1 MPDAALKRA
10 NSTPSSQ
17 RTGQVVNLKLAK
29 LARYELNIRSFHPA
43 KTFGWS
49 GFNYEGDARGFSLGA
64 SGKSGSAGA
73 QVTSRVWHRFAVDTN
88 AGEVL
93 NVETE
98 SNDSGKQ
105 GEAHTRYDGELQP
118 KGGSWP
124 LVKKESGP
132 VTTLL
137 VDGGYAGENHAFPLS
152 ATAKKVTGMT
162 FVPSLDVSYKIVIT
176 VDRVAKHIDIVS
188 YISGD
193 GFPNCEAFIVD
204 SKGTAVFLGIHVRKG
219 AASFSL
225 WGEKKYPMISS
236 AIRLGIDEDG
246 NFNGLIANELKRRKQ
261 KKEKL
266 EFHPLAEWNNFFTH
280 LDPSA
285 ERWMWMWEEPM
296 PEQSNGNARK

>member
-10 NSTPSSQ
+10 NSTPSTQ
-17 RTGQVVNLKLAK
+17 HTGQVVNLKLAK

-49 GFNYEGDARGFSLGA
+49 GFNYEGDARGFSLSA
-64 SGKSGSAGA
+64 SGKSGSSGA
-73 QVTSRVWHRFAVDTN
+73 KVTSRIWHRFAIDTN

-93 NVETE
+93 DVEIE

-105 GEAHTRYDGELQP
+105 GEAHTQYDGELQP

-132 VTTLL
+132 VTTVF
-137 VDGGYAGENHAFPLS
+137 VDGGYAGENHAFPAS
-152 ATAKKVTGMT
+152 ANTKKITGMT
-162 FVPSLDVSYKIVIT
+162 FVPSLDVSYKIVMTI
-176 VDRVAKHIDIVS
+176 DRVSKHMDIVT
-188 YISGD
+188 YVTGD

-204 SKGTAVFLGIHVRKG
+204 AAGTAIFLGIHVRKS
-219 AASFSL
+219 AALFAL
-225 WGEKKYPMISS
+225 WGDKKYPMIAS
-236 AIRLGIDEDG
+236 AIRLDLDDNG

-261 KKEKL
+261 NKEKL
-266 EFHPLAEWNNFFTH
+266 EFHPIAEWNNFFVN

-285 ERWMWMWEEPM
+285 ERWMFPWQEPM
-296 PEQSNGNARK
+296 PDKPSAAQ